1 MINNVMLEGRIV
13 KDIELKG
20 NENKFVSNTLAVY
33 GGKDK
38 DGGTITHFIDFK
50 AFSKNAEKLSNQCQK
65 GSKIVIQGDLRVEKW
80 ENEQSKY
87 SKVVVYLSQFVIL
100 ANNPDKNESVPDE
113 TDASVQ
119 TPEDDESDLPY

>member
-20 NENKFVSNTLAVY
+20 NDNKFISNTIAVY

-38 DGGTITHFIDFK
+38 DGNAITHFIDFK
-50 AFSKNAEKLSNQCQK
+50 AFSKNAEKLFNQCQK

-80 ENEQSKY
+80 EKEQTKY
-87 SKVVVYLSQFVIL
+87 SKVVVYISQFVIL
-100 ANNPDKNESVPDE
+100 ANNKNEASDE
-113 TDASVQ
+113 TDAMEQ
-119 TPEDDESDLPY
+119 TLEDDERDLPF